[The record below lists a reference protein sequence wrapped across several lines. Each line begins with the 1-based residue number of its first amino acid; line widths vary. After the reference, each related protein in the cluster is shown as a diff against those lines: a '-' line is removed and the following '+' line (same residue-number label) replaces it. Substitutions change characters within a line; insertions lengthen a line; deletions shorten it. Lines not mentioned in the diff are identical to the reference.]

1 MAVRADVSVKIS
13 GLNTASARSWTW
25 HDWLP
30 YIDHAVEHFGS
41 GRLMLGSD
49 WPYAL
54 LEGDSYA
61 HVWHGLRSTVDQ
73 LSADDRA
80 AVLGGTA
87 TEVYR
92 LPFDSF

>member
-1 MAVRADVSVKIS
+1 M
-13 GLNTASARSWTW
+13 
-25 HDWLP
+25 
-30 YIDHAVEHFGS
+30 FGPD
-41 GRLMLGSD
+41 RLMLGSD

-73 LSADDRA
+73 LSDDDRA

-87 TEVYR
+87 TQVYG